1 MTRLPESPR
10 GDGPRPRRPVGLFV
24 LLGAAIGLV
33 GLVVWLAG
41 RYPDSLTSR
50 ESMVDLVRY
59 GGILALVCAGV
70 LASGRFRLAKAV
82 RDMSIW
88 AAILLLLLVGYS
100 FRRELTA
107 IGLRVGGEVAPH
119 QAFVAEDGALTF
131 RRGADGHF
139 HAEIE
144 IEGTPI
150 RFLIDT
156 GASDIVLTP
165 RDATRIGIDVAAL
178 SFTQRYQTANGTVWG
193 APVILSSVAV
203 GGIRFNDVRA
213 SVNSA
218 EMGQSLLGMA
228 FLDRFSGY
236 EVTGDEMRL
245 KP

>member
-1 MTRLPESPR
+1 MTRHSESPR
-10 GDGPRPRRPVGLFV
+10 GDGPPPRRPIGLFV

-41 RYPDSLTSR
+41 RYPDSLASQ
-50 ESMVDLVRY
+50 ESMVNLVRY

-82 RDMSIW
+82 RDLSIW
-88 AAILLLLLVGYS
+88 ATILLLLLVGYS
-100 FRRELTA
+100 FRQELTV

-119 QAFVAEDGALTF
+119 QALVDEDGALTF

-144 IEGTPI
+144 IDGTPI
-150 RFLIDT
+150 RFMIDT

-165 RDATRIGIDVAAL
+165 RDAARIGLDVAAL
-178 SFTQRYQTANGTVWG
+178 SFTQRYQTANGVVWG
-193 APVILSSVAV
+193 APVRLSSVAV

-213 SVNSA
+213 SVNGA
-218 EMGQSLLGMA
+218 EMDQSLLGMS
-228 FLDRFSGY
+228 FLDRFAGY